1 MQAVIDRIE
10 DGIAVILIE
19 EVQVE
24 YAIDELELPAGS
36 KEGTWLTV
44 QQTENDW
51 KIIGIDEEA
60 TKAATTSAQQLQR
73 KLQKKKKRSRF
84 KR

>member
-19 EVQVE
+19 EVQQEWTTNEVN
-24 YAIDELELPAGS
+24 LPAGS
-36 KEGTWLTV
+36 EAGTWLNV
-44 QQTENDW
+44 EQTTAGWN
-51 KIIGIDEEA
+51 IIGIDEEA
-60 TKAATTSAQQLQR
+60 TKAATASAQRLQQ
-73 KLQKKKKRSRF
+73 KLQKKKKRSKF